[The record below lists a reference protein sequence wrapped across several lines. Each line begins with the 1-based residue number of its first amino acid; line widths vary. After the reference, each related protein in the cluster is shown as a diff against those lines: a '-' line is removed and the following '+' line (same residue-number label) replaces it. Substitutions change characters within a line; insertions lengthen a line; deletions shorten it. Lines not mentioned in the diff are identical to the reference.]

1 MAGAGSVRAGGAFI
15 EIYAKDTRFQQAL
28 ARVQARLRAV
38 GATMQALGTSMSLIG
53 TAIGIPMV
61 LAARTAAKFEDA
73 ILGMRAAAG
82 LSADEVARVEKA
94 ALELSRTMG
103 VAPSGIAEAF
113 LELLKAGMDIETVL
127 AGAGEAAV
135 QFSRVSGVSMADAAV
150 FMKVAM
156 NTFGVSAVEAVDTL
170 SAAAD
175 ASETSIASMV
185 ESFGLVGSAGA
196 LFNQS
201 LFDISQ
207 ALAVLARFGIKGEE
221 AGTGIKTMLMRLTS
235 PSQEAEDALA
245 QVGLSL
251 ESFRDAQGN
260 LLPIVQIVG
269 ILETALQGVDQVMR
283 DRILGQVFGDRGIRV
298 VGAFLNVGVNG
309 FESIADAMESNL
321 PVAQKFQI
329 LMSGITGAFEKMWAA
344 VERLSI
350 AFAKALGGNIGRA
363 AEAAVKFI
371 DIMGALISAFPQ
383 VATAAVGAT
392 IALVGMGIALIAMGL
407 LFKGLAAAV
416 GVFAAIL
423 ALLASPIGLAAAA
436 LVGGVTLML
445 TNLYKLSPAFKEEMD
460 AIMASAMALDFSSAW
475 QIMNINVA
483 IALVKLQKE
492 FHDTFSAIK
501 NTVMGAS
508 DWIGDMLIQGL
519 DRFLGLF
526 GSDILWLQ
534 GQLERLGL
542 YFKAAFDWD
551 FWLNGLD
558 AALAEV
564 DTRIE
569 AERARLPDAD
579 ARAQDR
585 ADTRQKRDED
595 RKKADDEAKAA
606 YDPTIAELEAERDR
620 IKEDARAEIDRREE
634 EKKNAAKRPDLEMPM
649 EPGEGG
655 IPGKA
660 IGTFSGAIAGR
671 IGIGPELSHAAATAA
686 NTGRAADLLQQ
697 ILDGK
702 VMQPIGDINVNA
714 LNAAL
719 AGIEAAAAPPAAVGG
734 DEPLMNPLEQVAAA
748 TAESATLLRR
758 LLGQAQSGGV
768 AFA

>member
-1 MAGAGSVRAGGAFI
+1 MASAGSVRAGGAFI

-61 LAARTAAKFEDA
+61 MAARTAARFEDA
-73 ILGMRAAAG
+73 ILGMSAAAG

-94 ALELSRTMG
+94 ALELSKTMG

-113 LELLKAGMDIETVL
+113 LELLKAGMDVETVL

-156 NTFGVSAVEAVDTL
+156 NTFGVSATEAVDTL

-175 ASETSIASMV
+175 ASETSIAAMV

-235 PSQEAEDALA
+235 PSQEAEAALA

-251 ESFRDAQGN
+251 ESFRNADGN
-260 LLPIVQIVG
+260 LLPIVEIVG

-298 VGAFLNVGVNG
+298 VGAFLNLGVAG
-309 FESIADAMESNL
+309 FEGIADAMEANL

-329 LMSGITGAFEKMWAA
+329 LMSGITGALQQMWAA
-344 VERLSI
+344 VQRLSI
-350 AFAKALGGNIGRA
+350 AFAKALGSNIGTA
-363 AEAAVKFI
+363 ATAAVKFL
-371 DIMGALISAFPQ
+371 DIVAALISAFPKI
-383 VATAAVGAT
+383 ATAVVGAT
-392 IALVGMGIALIAMGL
+392 IAMVGFGITLIAMGL

-416 GVFAAIL
+416 GVLAAAI
-423 ALLASPIGLAAAA
+423 ALLTSPIGIAAAA
-436 LVGGVTLML
+436 LVVGVGLML
-445 TNLYKLSPAFKEEMD
+445 SNLYKLSPEFKAEMD

-475 QIMNINVA
+475 QLMNINLA
-483 IALVKLQKE
+483 IALVKMQKE

-508 DWIGDMLIQGL
+508 DWIGDMLIEGL

-551 FWLNGLD
+551 FFLSGLD

-564 DTRIE
+564 DARVE
-569 AERARLPDAD
+569 AERAAMPDAD
-579 ARAQDR
+579 ARSAGR
-585 ADTRQKRDED
+585 ADERKNRDED
-595 RKKADDEAKAA
+595 RKKADDKAKDA
-606 YDPTIAELEAERDR
+606 YDPTIAELEAERER
-620 IKEDARAEIDRREE
+620 LKKGAREEIAKREE
-634 EKKNAAKRPDLEMPM
+634 ERKSKAKR
-649 EPGEGG
+649 GELQPPKDVQEGAAG
-655 IPGKA
+655 RA
-660 IGTFSGAIAGR
+660 IGTFSNATVGR

-686 NTGRAADLLQQ
+686 NTGRSADLLQQ
-697 ILDGK
+697 ILDGD
-702 VMQPIGDINVNA
+702 VNQPIGDINVSA

-719 AGIEAAAAPPAAVGG
+719 AGIEAAAPPPAGIGG
-734 DEPLMNPLEQVAAA
+734 DEPLMDPLEQVAAS
-748 TAESATLLRR
+748 TAESATLLRK
-758 LLGQAQSGGV
+758 LLNQTNNGGM